1 MSCRLPDEVVT
12 LPGVPNR
19 PVRTFESDRP
29 DTVSDRGDPTD
40 ALTRPATLA
49 ADWDSLP
56 EHFSDWRPGQAI
68 GPFRLKRPLGQ
79 GGMGVVWLAEQ
90 LEPLQREVAIKVM
103 LPATRSRLAEARFEV
118 ERQALAQLSHRA
130 IAQIFDAGRLPGGGL
145 FFAMEYV
152 PGAPLDQF
160 LDAHRLSLRAL
171 VELLI
176 EVCHGVQHAHQRGLI
191 HRDIKP
197 LNILVNQVDGQAQP
211 KLIDFGVAISEGA
224 DAHDAKASYYR
235 AGTRAYMAP
244 EQIDPEA
251 TGVDLRADVYALGAV
266 LAECLL
272 QRAGLHRSS
281 ESTFDS
287 TAARADLA
295 HSLGAL
301 AAAFDPDSASA
312 RSQLKRFPAELRAIA
327 LKAMATER
335 DQRYASAAALADD
348 FRRWLGREPVTALG
362 DSRWYRARCF
372 LERHA
377 LASAAAGT
385 VALALVAGLTLALY
399 GMNQARTERVEAEQA
414 RALAEQRR
422 NDAEQLIEFM
432 LGDFATRLRPLG
444 RLDLLDDIG
453 SEALDYLSA
462 RDGID
467 DPTSALSRARA
478 LRTLGEVQTSRQQ
491 FDQARQTLAEAA
503 ALLEP
508 WSDQNR
514 PELAELHFESGQIAF
529 WRGHIS
535 YRQRDFDR
543 TEVYFQAY
551 RRAAEAFAATT
562 DDPQRAARERGY
574 AYSNLGVLAEA
585 RNDWSAALDHFRR
598 SAEYRRELLDPDDI
612 DTALSLANNLSWM
625 SRVHNAI
632 GQPVA
637 AWDRANQALELVLA
651 QRERAPE
658 HARRR
663 RLEINFRFILAH
675 QAMFLDRPEQAAE
688 QLRAAISLA
697 EEDVAIDPSQPRRQ
711 AQLARLA
718 FFRAGLL
725 ADRPERAA
733 AMIMLEL
740 GAAARRAAEELGLDP
755 QQQVE
760 LPARHALARLQVGD
774 TTTEARAF
782 AKARFDEV
790 VETLAGREV
799 FDAHFFALAEL
810 AVDLAARL
818 DHRETVDLTAA
829 LRRIEE
835 RLNAVPE
842 RQRNA
847 IRYLL
852 LRADLARL
860 GRDDDSELQ
869 RLEQRISAMRAQVGS
884 ALD

>member
-1 MSCRLPDEVVT
+1 MSDH
-12 LPGVPNR
+12 G
-19 PVRTFESDRP
+19 DR
-29 DTVSDRGDPTD
+29 TD
-40 ALTRPATLA
+40 ALTRPATLV
-49 ADWDSLP
+49 ADWDNLP
-56 EHFSDWRPGQAI
+56 DHFADWHPGQAI

-103 LPATRSRLAEARFEV
+103 LPASRSRLAEARFEV

-160 LDAHRLSLRAL
+160 LHEHRLSLPAL
-171 VELLI
+171 IELLI

-197 LNILVNQVDGQAQP
+197 LNILVSEVDGLAQP

-224 DAHDAKASYYR
+224 DAHDPKARYYR

-244 EQIDPEA
+244 EQIEPEQS
-251 TGVDLRADVYALGAV
+251 GVDLRADIYALGAV
-266 LAECLL
+266 LAECL
-272 QRAGLHRSS
+272 QRLADPQAAVEHG
-281 ESTFDS
+281 FDS
-287 TAARADLA
+287 TAARLDLER
-295 HSLGAL
+295 SLGA
-301 AAAFDPDSASA
+301 
-312 RSQLKRFPAELRAIA
+312 RSLTSEPNGKAGQSSLKHFPAELRAIA
-327 LKAMATER
+327 LKAMATDR
-335 DQRYASAAALADD
+335 DQRYDSAVALADD
-348 FRRWLGREPVTALG
+348 LRRWLRREPVAALG
-362 DSRWYRARCF
+362 DGRWYRARCF
-372 LERHA
+372 LRRHA
-377 LASAAAGT
+377 LASAAAAV
-385 VALALVAGLTLALY
+385 VALALVAGLTMALY
-399 GMNQARTERVEAEQA
+399 GMNQARLERIEAEQA

-422 NDAEQLIEFM
+422 NDAEELIQFM

-444 RLDLLDDIG
+444 RLDLLDEIG
-453 SEALDYLSA
+453 SEALAYLTA
-462 RDGID
+462 RSGTD
-467 DPTSALSRARA
+467 DPESALSRARA
-478 LRTLGEVQTSRQQ
+478 LRTLGEVQSSRQQ
-491 FDQARQTLAEAA
+491 FEQARQTLTEAA

-508 WSDQNR
+508 WSDR
-514 PELAELHFESGQIAF
+514 IEPELAELHFEAGQIAF

-543 TEVYFQAY
+543 TETHWQAY

-562 DDPQRAARERGY
+562 DDRQRARQERGY
-574 AYSNLGVLAEA
+574 AYSNLGTLAEA
-585 RNDWSAALDHFRR
+585 RNDWSAALENFQRV
-598 SAEYRRELLDPDDI
+598 AEYRRELLDPDDI
-612 DTALSLANNLSWM
+612 DTVLSLANTLSWM
-625 SRVHNAI
+625 SRVRNAI

-637 AWDRANQALELVLA
+637 AWNDANQALELVLA
-651 QRERAPE
+651 QRDRAPE

-663 RLEINFRFILAH
+663 RLEINFRLILAH
-675 QAMFLDRPEQAAE
+675 QAMFLDRPEKAAE
-688 QLRAAISLA
+688 QLREAVALA
-697 EEDVAIDPSQPRRQ
+697 EEDVAVDPTQPRRQ

-718 FFRAGLL
+718 FFSAGLS
-725 ADRPERAA
+725 ADRPDRPEQAA
-733 AMIMLEL
+733 AMLMLEL
-740 GAAARRAAEELGLDP
+740 GASARRAAEELGLDP

-774 TTTEARAF
+774 ITAEARAF
-782 AKARFDEV
+782 ARASFDEV

-818 DHRETVDLTAA
+818 DHREAVDLTAA
-829 LRRIEE
+829 LHRIEQ

-852 LRADLARL
+852 IRADLARL
-860 GRDDDSELQ
+860 GQPDEEELFV
-869 RLEQRISAMRAQVGS
+869 LEQRISAMRAQVGS